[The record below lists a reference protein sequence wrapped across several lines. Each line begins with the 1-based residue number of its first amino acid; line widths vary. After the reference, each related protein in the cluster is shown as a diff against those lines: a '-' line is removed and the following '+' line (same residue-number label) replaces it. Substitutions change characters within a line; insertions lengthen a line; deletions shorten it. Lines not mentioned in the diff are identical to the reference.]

1 MARNTLGKLFSSED
15 NLNNYCD
22 KDINMTTKA
31 HKETSDAMSALAS
44 RALRGEKLTDA
55 EVKSLAGSVLS
66 QDETKGKRT
75 GK

>member
-1 MARNTLGKLFSSED
+1 
-15 NLNNYCD
+15 
-22 KDINMTTKA
+22 MTKKA
-31 HKETSDAMSALAS
+31 HKESSDAMSELAS

-55 EVKSLAGSVLS
+55 EVKSLAVSVLS

>member
-1 MARNTLGKLFSSED
+1 
-15 NLNNYCD
+15 
-22 KDINMTTKA
+22 MTKKV
-31 HKETSDAMSALAS
+31 HKESSDAMSKLAS

-75 GK
+75 AK